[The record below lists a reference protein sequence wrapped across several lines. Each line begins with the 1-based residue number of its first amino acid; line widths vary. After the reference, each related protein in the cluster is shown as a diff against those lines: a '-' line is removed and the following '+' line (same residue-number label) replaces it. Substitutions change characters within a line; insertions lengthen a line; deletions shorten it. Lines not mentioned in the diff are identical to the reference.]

1 MINIHTLYILTGQF
15 TEILFKGKKK
25 IQNPPQKK
33 PKTKQT
39 NIVVAEFDDKTFNIR
54 SLYVPTIKKTQLH

>member
-25 IQNPPQKK
+25 SKKTPPKNPKQN
-33 PKTKQT
+33 KQT
-39 NIVVAEFDDKTFNIR
+39 L
-54 SLYVPTIKKTQLH
+54 S

>member
-25 IQNPPQKK
+25 IQKKPPKK

>member
-25 IQNPPQKK
+25 NPKNPPKK

-54 SLYVPTIKKTQLH
+54 SLYVPTIKKTQ